1 MYSVLQKNWTH
12 TINMTQLHHNSHR
25 FLIILAEKDHIQFSI
40 DCGKKI
46 LNSLRTMQ
54 LRGVRNNSI
63 PV

>member
-40 DCGKKI
+40 DCGKKDFKFA
-46 LNSLRTMQ
+46 
-54 LRGVRNNSI
+54 
-63 PV
+63 